1 MAQVRDLRDY
11 RSAHLATVLAAEERE
26 WQQTLNWDFRKSS
39 DLVRKFVDMGD
50 LGGAVL
56 LVAGVIQGYAYH
68 VFEDGKALLGDL
80 YVAPEFRNAEHEALL
95 LNCVMDQMAA
105 LDGVPRVEAQIMMA
119 SAELG
124 KPARFWQH
132 YEVFRR
138 AYLSLRVPMETTV
151 EARGLPGYIALQLWT
166 PQDQEAAAQLIPLT
180 YYGHVDSRINDQY
193 RNVVG
198 ARKFLHN
205 IVQFPG
211 CGVFHAAA
219 SVTAYDRRDGRLCG
233 MVLSSVVAESSG
245 HVTQL
250 CVHPDY
256 QRMGLGHELLR
267 NAISLLQCKTVSL
280 TVTTDNRSARML
292 YERFGFLVAKQFAA
306 YVWKA

>member
-11 RSAHLATVLAAEERE
+11 RSVHLATVLRAEERE
-26 WQQTLNWDFRKSS
+26 WQEKLAWDFRKSS
-39 DLVRKFVDMGD
+39 DLVRKFVDMGN

-80 YVAPEFRNAEHEALL
+80 YVAPEFRNAEYEALL

-105 LDGVPRVEAQIMMA
+105 LGDVPRVEAQIMMA

-132 YEVFRR
+132 HEVFER
-138 AYLSLRVPMETTV
+138 AYLSLRVPMQITV
-151 EARGLPGYIALQLWT
+151 EAGELPGSIGLQLWT
-166 PQDQEAAAQLIPLT
+166 AQDQEAAAQLIPLT
-180 YYGHVDSRINDQY
+180 YDGHVDSRINDQY

-211 CGVFHAAA
+211 CGVFDAAA
-219 SVTAYDRRDGRLCG
+219 SVTAYDHRDGRLCG
-233 MVLSSVVAESSG
+233 MVLSSLVGESSG

-267 NAISLLQCKTVSL
+267 NAILLLQCETVSL
-280 TVTTDNRSARML
+280 TVTTENRSALML
-292 YERFGFLVAKQFAA
+292 YERFGFRVAKQFAA
-306 YVWKA
+306 YVWEA